1 MARKKTIKKIK
12 KWRDGDSGSF
22 SDDTEFRLARVR
34 APEKRQAGGSKATKV
49 ASGMTGRSKGRVN
62 VEQVGKDR
70 YGRVIVEMGNK
81 DGSINDRLIKKGY
94 KDKGR

>member
-1 MARKKTIKKIK
+1 MARKKTIKKWK
-12 KWRDGDSGSF
+12 DGDSGSF
-22 SDDTEFRLARVR
+22 SDGTEFRLARVR

-70 YGRVIVEMGNK
+70 YGRVIVEMSNK